1 MSKKVTLE
9 WVQSGAFYA
18 AFITSQNQVRQARTK
33 LYGYT
38 KQQTQ
43 RLLAVVR
50 PAAAGDGLLD
60 EHKGWV
66 VATASFEDTIHFHT
80 RDEAVRH
87 VEAMFALQQD

>member
-1 MSKKVTLE
+1 MSKASLN
-9 WVQSGAFYA
+9 WIQSGAFYA
-18 AFITSQNQVRQARTK
+18 AYVTTHDKSTARRTR
-33 LYGYT
+33 LYSNPRGPE
-38 KQQTQ
+38 TQ

-66 VATASFEDTIHFHT
+66 VATASFEDVVHFET
-80 RDEAVRH
+80 KDAAVRH